1 MQPHF
6 PYSLFLPQ
14 NKWMGSLL
22 CREMKVE
29 KRQSYGK
36 RKVRQIPKR
45 VHFLYFSNCIWLEK
59 RVVVFGSHWNSV
71 FPRVESS
78 EWAVYIL
85 RWLHFSLQKNAC
97 LGASPTPAPALFP
110 WPGPMSPPM
119 VGVGGAVSTPW
130 KCPSVP
136 SSSQISLC
144 TTKTSAAS

>member
-1 MQPHF
+1 MLGNE
-6 PYSLFLPQ
+6 SG
-14 NKWMGSLL
+14 KG
-22 CREMKVE
+22 
-29 KRQSYGK
+29 QSHGK
-36 RKVRQIPKR
+36 KVRQIPKR
-45 VHFLYFSNCIWLEK
+45 VQEECIFGANMHTQKHHFLYFSNCIWLEK

-136 SSSQISLC
+136 SSFQISLC
-144 TTKTSAAS
+144 TMKTSAAS